1 MPYALIF
8 LLTSLL
14 TFLIFTEIVTV
25 NIYHNGNTVIDVNFM
40 IFAVRYTKSNKA
52 AKSKSKRNARRLIPA
67 TAIISC
73 ISRLIEKSYI
83 DIFEFSLGQG
93 GDSFSAIAFRN
104 GVLSSFISAF
114 IAFAKENSKK
124 FTARNITISTS
135 EHNNLKLNA
144 KITVSLL
151 NLIICTFPFFI
162 SVIGS
167 AIKRLKGK
175 SKIWRK
181 IK

>member
-1 MPYALIF
+1 M
-8 LLTSLL
+8 
-14 TFLIFTEIVTV
+14 
-25 NIYHNGNTVIDVNFM
+25 GGVIM
-40 IFAVRYTKSNKA
+40 
-52 AKSKSKRNARRLIPA
+52 AKEA
-67 TAIISC
+67 
-73 ISRLIEKSYI
+73 EKSYI
-83 DIFEFSLGQG
+83 DIFEFCLGQG

-114 IAFAKENSKK
+114 IAFAKENAKK

-175 SKIWRK
+175 SKLWRK